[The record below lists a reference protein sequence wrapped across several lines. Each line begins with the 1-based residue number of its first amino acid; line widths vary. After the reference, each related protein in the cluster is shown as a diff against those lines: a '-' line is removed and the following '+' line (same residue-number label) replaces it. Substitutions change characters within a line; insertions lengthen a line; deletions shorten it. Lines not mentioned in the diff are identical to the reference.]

1 MDEPEPIKTGKLMD
15 ELESMKTGKF
25 FSGEMFDLTATS
37 FNNEHGDAHN
47 KAVMAHGINLPL
59 IKFINE
65 LKKIKATTSDDKSD
79 KRDIRLKFL
88 ISCNECPEVAIL
100 FILYCNYLNGGGSG
114 SSQEHWANEQYKNFM
129 VITAAGGNIV
139 ILFAHLIAN
148 MIDSFT
154 KIVNTKTIGDDPDWK
169 WNIQST
175 EPVYERQTFLSDIE
189 HTNAF
194 ELFPKSFDEL
204 NENIDYLSILRKTF
218 KLLTPINQLLLQVF
232 TTTIQPQNTKEQLCF
247 IIVKYFIK
255 ANETDKEILE
265 NLYNVAQSK
274 ISDFDFK
281 LSPNIHPSFLKDSTY
296 GSLVD
301 TIEKLGLN
309 TKDPGHAGFL
319 LLRVK
324 TLIDCS
330 TDYRPGYTTLQLK
343 QFQRD
348 CASNSPL
355 GSKIWGLFPQIM
367 QESYLSDVPVDSEC
381 WLYLNYLWQKKNAI
395 SLATRFTIDEIMK
408 FYISGYYKQSSPQGD
423 IFPLVPSAVNSTEAV
438 INYIANTTS
447 HLNEYIEKWEAIN
460 VYTDDTGNTIREH
473 VLSAS
478 GAPALNLGGFTW
490 WPRNF
495 SYESCCGNFK
505 SLETILYQD
514 GGLVSRLACD
524 IVNYFLNNPYF
535 NTENILDGLIASFN
549 EKKTELS
556 GQPSNAIMNPSNVT
570 LAPTHKDFNAS
581 LSNIRDI
588 FKSSQTSMLGYPDGI
603 RITVNAIKSE
613 TTTGDTQLDAVEST
627 ALEESNSTEIN
638 SFYIHLQQK
647 QKKTTQAQGQGI
659 GVLKSS
665 LVQKS
670 RVQNLRV
677 QNLRVQKLRVQKL
690 RVQKE
695 RVKRRKLKT
704 KKHKKSK
711 KRKKSNKNRN
721 SKKLRRQFTK
731 KYITPIKI

>member
-1 MDEPEPIKTGKLMD
+1 MDEPEPIKTEKLMD

-47 KAVMAHGINLPL
+47 KAVMTHGINLPL

-65 LKKIKATTSDDKSD
+65 LKKIAATTSDDKSD

-88 ISCNECPEVAIL
+88 ISCDTCPEVAIL

-114 SSQEHWANEQYKNFM
+114 SSNENWTNQQYNNFM

-139 ILFAHLIAN
+139 ILFAHLIVN
-148 MIDSFT
+148 MIDSFI
-154 KIVNTKTIGDDPDWK
+154 KIVNGKTIGDDPDWK
-169 WNIQST
+169 WDIQST
-175 EPVYERQTFLSDIE
+175 EPVYKPQTFLSEIE
-189 HTNAF
+189 VNYANEMFT
-194 ELFPKSFDEL
+194 KSFDEL
-204 NENIDYLSILRKTF
+204 HSNTEYLDILRKTF
-218 KLLTPINQLLLQVF
+218 MLLTPINQLLLQVF
-232 TTTIQPQNTKEQLCF
+232 TSTIQPQNTKEDLCF
-247 IIVKYFIK
+247 IIVKYFIE
-255 ANETDKEILE
+255 ANKSDTEILQ
-265 NLYNVAQSK
+265 NLNIVAQSK

-281 LSPNIHPSFLKDSTY
+281 LSPNIHPSFLEDSTY

-367 QESYLSDVPVDSEC
+367 QESYLSDVLPDSEC
-381 WLYLNYLWQKKNAI
+381 WLYLNYLLQKKKAI
-395 SLATRFTIDEIMK
+395 GLATRNTIDEIMK
-408 FYISGYYKQSSPQGD
+408 FYIAGYYKQSNPQGD
-423 IFPLVPSAVNSTEAV
+423 IFPLVPSAANSTEAV

-447 HLNEYIEKWEAIN
+447 HLNEYIERWEAIS
-460 VYTDDTGNTIREH
+460 VSTDDTGQSIPEH
-473 VLSAS
+473 VLSSSA
-478 GAPALNLGGFTW
+478 APALNLGGFAW
-490 WPRNF
+490 WPPNF

-505 SLETILYQD
+505 SLGTILYQD

-556 GQPSNAIMNPSNVT
+556 KEPSNAIMNPSNVT

-581 LSNIRDI
+581 LINIRDI

-603 RITVNAIKSE
+603 RITINAIKSE
-613 TTTGDTQLDAVEST
+613 NQTGDTQLDNVEST
-627 ALEESNSTEIN
+627 ALEASTSTEIN
-638 SFYIHLQQK
+638 SFYIHLAQK
-647 QKKTTQAQGQGI
+647 QKQALQGQGI
-659 GVLKSS
+659 GILKPS

-677 QNLRVQKLRVQKL
+677 QNLRVQNLRVQK
-690 RVQKE
+690 V

-704 KKHKKSK
+704 RKHKKSKKRK

-721 SKKLRRQFTK
+721 SKKIRRRFTK
-731 KYITPIKI
+731 KYVTTIKI